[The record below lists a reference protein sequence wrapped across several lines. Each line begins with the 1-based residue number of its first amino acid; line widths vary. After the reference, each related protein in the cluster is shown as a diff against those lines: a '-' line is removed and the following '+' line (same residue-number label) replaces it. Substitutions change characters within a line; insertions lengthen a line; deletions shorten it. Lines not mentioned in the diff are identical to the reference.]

1 MACFYPHNELLFS
14 HMGMFG
20 KSEDQKKAEAVKKL
34 KEDQEKI
41 KTALEALGL
50 DFDSYSDEEIK
61 EKNKKSIQLVRA
73 GSINNSIADTFV
85 NASLTSYE
93 RLALMRQMDII
104 SQNWILIR
112 QNELLLRKLEKL

>member
-1 MACFYPHNELLFS
+1 
-14 HMGMFG
+14 MFG

-112 QNELLLRKLEKL
+112 QNELLLRKLEKLDDYFKVKNVR